1 VLKHSFDISAWEP
14 NIQILFYRD
23 LLTTN
28 KACVKIEY
36 DQEDGKEKP
45 IYVNINTADT
55 QKSDYI
61 DCHDNER
68 SWHFYLI
75 SISQLRQYFPN
86 KDEDFFKGVAGQY
99 AGFFNNPS
107 SAMFTNYVIQNPYG
121 GWGYDAFKVCI
132 GNFEWV
138 DINRTKQVIGKNK
151 WGRETITEPQLDSS
165 VASDRV
171 IRFKDER
178 TLFSAKWVVGTKDI
192 FQDLWEKYR
201 ELLRNAQ
208 GKIEF
213 IDVDKLASTVG
224 QSDNPQEAAKKAFRR
239 LLSTNKMLFRRV
251 NSAGMPDQNL
261 PIAETAGGMGL
272 LFTEISTAIN
282 MNISLVEYIT
292 GINPLAF
299 GQSPDP
305 NAPVTTTQMA
315 MAATNNAIRP
325 MLVGYMTEKKRL
337 SETLARK
344 INVRVRGSDYSRKSY
359 AMVIGDDGI
368 KALIAANKSEAEY
381 GIKLAPRPTE
391 IEKQWLLQNLNIA
404 TNPQQGEREISTA
417 DANVILNMIMSNSP
431 VKTVQRYFEKARRR
445 QRDRILAG
453 KKELMQEQSLLNQQD
468 SKFSA
473 EQASNIQQE
482 KLYGEI
488 QKIIEKNKGTV
499 ENTVLQESIRKDKEQ
514 SIQEIKNQKSN
525 GKD

>member
-1 VLKHSFDISAWEP
+1 
-14 NIQILFYRD
+14 
-23 LLTTN
+23 
-28 KACVKIEY
+28 
-36 DQEDGKEKP
+36 
-45 IYVNINTADT
+45 
-55 QKSDYI
+55 
-61 DCHDNER
+61 
-68 SWHFYLI
+68 
-75 SISQLRQYFPN
+75 
-86 KDEDFFKGVAGQY
+86 
-99 AGFFNNPS
+99 
-107 SAMFTNYVIQNPYG
+107 
-121 GWGYDAFKVCI
+121 
-132 GNFEWV
+132 
-138 DINRTKQVIGKNK
+138 
-151 WGRETITEPQLDSS
+151 
-165 VASDRV
+165 
-171 IRFKDER
+171 
-178 TLFSAKWVVGTKDI
+178 
-192 FQDLWEKYR
+192 
-201 ELLRNAQ
+201 
-208 GKIEF
+208 
-213 IDVDKLASTVG
+213 
-224 QSDNPQEAAKKAFRR
+224 
-239 LLSTNKMLFRRV
+239 
-251 NSAGMPDQNL
+251 
-261 PIAETAGGMGL
+261 
-272 LFTEISTAIN
+272 
-282 MNISLVEYIT
+282 
-292 GINPLAF
+292 
-299 GQSPDP
+299 
-305 NAPVTTTQMA
+305 MA

-445 QRDRILAG
+445 QMDRILAG